1 MTNVLITGAAGGIGA
16 SLCEVFQKKQYKVL
30 GVDKKEIPPDKQY
43 GSLCFDISCL
53 GDPGEG
59 EHFVKEVDAFFEGGL
74 DVIVNN
80 AAVQV
85 LKPIEEVRPEDWKT
99 TLDTNLL
106 APYWL
111 IQCFLGQ
118 LKKNKGSIINIASI
132 HANLTKAGFSI
143 YATSKGAMVA
153 MTRAL
158 ALELAPDVRINAVI
172 PAATNTPM
180 LRAGFKNNEKGLKEL
195 GSYHPLG
202 RIAEPEE
209 IANVALFLASPQS
222 SFITGSALNVDG
234 GIGAVLHD
242 PVVAR

>member
-1 MTNVLITGAAGGIGA
+1 MPNVLITGAAGGIGA
-16 SLCEVFQKKQYKVL
+16 SLCEVFHENQYEVL
-30 GVDKKEIPPDKQY
+30 GVDKKEIPPDKPY

-53 GDPGEG
+53 GEPGQG
-59 EHFVKEVDAFFEGGL
+59 EHFFKEVDAFFEGGV

-85 LKPIEEVRPEDWKT
+85 LKPIEEARPEDWKI

-111 IQCFLGQ
+111 IRCFLGQ
-118 LKKNKGSIINIASI
+118 LKKNRGSVVNIASI

-172 PAATNTPM
+172 PAATDTPM
-180 LRAGFKNNEKGLKEL
+180 LRAGFENDENGLKVL

-202 RIAEPEE
+202 RIAEPGEV
-209 IANVALFLASPQS
+209 ANVALFLAGPQS
-222 SFITGSALNVDG
+222 SYITGSALNVDG